1 MRKTLIV
8 AIVFVFGLAGWWWVA
23 RLTAPPFPGR
33 PFRARSHGLSSSR
46 GNIMTR
52 RNSSMTG
59 RNSSEEGRF
68 SNHPRAT
75 PRNLLRRLDRVFG
88 EINPILLALA
98 IGLAVLDAT
107 CFSVIRLGDAFS
119 RRTSPGMENPWQLS
133 GSREVAIG
141 SSNPGSAVPAKSM
154 AHTLRP

>member
-1 MRKTLIV
+1 
-8 AIVFVFGLAGWWWVA
+8 
-23 RLTAPPFPGR
+23 
-33 PFRARSHGLSSSR
+33 
-46 GNIMTR
+46 
-52 RNSSMTG
+52 MTG

-75 PRNLLRRLDRVFG
+75 PRTRLRRLDRGFG

-154 AHTLRP
+154 AHTLRL